1 MNRHRLSLKEKIE
14 LIRLR
19 EKEKLT
25 VRALVEHFNISKS
38 HVKNILRDK
47 NYILKLWKEEVN
59 SNSPSAVN
67 RKLDQCNSMMSKIQV
82 NNNHQGIPKEDK
94 FQPIVSDYPCD
105 DDSLNE
111 KLAQCNSLI
120 HQIQAIDSQQANRY
134 EDNSFRGKYHSLL
147 RRNQSTSKEDQRNV
161 ETSAEETYESDSS
174 MSESGSSLSQEENSE
189 EETDEEEDN
198 TSSLSQEQ
206 ESMSEEEE
214 DSTSDLSQEEDEYL
228 QSKMESNPYI
238 AYFHNQVGGS
248 LDMFREPIIQ
258 RGYGVGSIF
267 KSQFNNPILIPCDGL
282 GILKK

>member
-14 LIRLR
+14 LIQLR

-59 SNSPSAVN
+59 SNSPSDVN
-67 RKLDQCNSMMSKIQV
+67 RKLDQCNSMMSKSQV

-111 KLAQCNSLI
+111 KLAQCNFLI
-120 HQIQAIDSQQANRY
+120 QQIQANDSQQANRY
-134 EDNSFRGKYHSLL
+134 PSEDNSFREKYHSML
-147 RRNQSTSKEDQRNV
+147 RKNQDTSNCQRNV
-161 ETSAEETYESDSS
+161 ETSAEEESA
-174 MSESGSSLSQEENSE
+174 SSLSQ
-189 EETDEEEDN
+189 
-198 TSSLSQEQ
+198 
-206 ESMSEEEE
+206 E
-214 DSTSDLSQEEDEYL
+214 DSTSDLSQEEASISEEDTASSLSEEDEYP

-238 AYFHNQVGGS
+238 TYFHNQVGGG

-258 RGYGVGSIF
+258 RDYGLGSIF
-267 KSQFNNPILIPCDGL
+267 KSQFI
-282 GILKK
+282 